1 MRDKIKASVLVA
13 VGLLVVSVPLFAHH
27 GNAAYIKRQVTI
39 TGTVTAW
46 LWVNPHSLLKVDV
59 PDGKGGVIH
68 WICENNA
75 PPTLINYGFTA
86 KTFKPGD
93 KVTVVMDYIAKSAP
107 VGRVAWVKLANG
119 QILMA
124 RNGPPKSQYT
134 PNKPQ

>member
-1 MRDKIKASVLVA
+1 MRNKIKASMLVA
-13 VGLLVVSVPLFAHH
+13 VGLLLVSVPLLAHH
-27 GNAAYIKRQVTI
+27 GNAAYIERQVTI
-39 TGTVTAW
+39 KGTVTAW
-46 LWVNPHSLLKVDV
+46 LWENPHSLLKVDV

-75 PPTLINYGFTA
+75 PPTLINYGYTA

-93 KVTVVMDYIAKSAP
+93 KVTVVMDFVSRTAP

-124 RNGPPKSQYT
+124 RTKLVKGAPT